1 MAEWESCNAAS
12 LDVVELKIA
21 GDCDDGD
28 KGFNGFEAVDGWE
41 SMRA

>member
-1 MAEWESCNAAS
+1 MAEWESCKAAS
-12 LDVVELKIA
+12 LDVVELNIA
-21 GDCDDGD
+21 GDDDD